1 MGTMHAV
8 GSEARARL
16 DRDRAL
22 FKRYASNPTRQ
33 QRDALIARFMPL
45 ARALAARY
53 TRAQEPFED
62 LVQVATLGLVKAID
76 RYDVTRGT
84 AFSSYAAPTITGEI
98 KRYFRDR
105 TWSVRVPRDLQELA
119 LAVQATRAQLE
130 SRLGRPPTVAE
141 IAEKL
146 EVSDEEILEA
156 MNASFAQYAS
166 SLDQRAKADG
176 EDNVSMIDLIA
187 TPDREVEIAEARV
200 VLTTLLSEL
209 SKRSRVVLLLRFQA
223 DMTQAEIG
231 EIIGVSQMQVSRIIR
246 ESLDQLRSIARTRAQ
261 PPTRCGHNGRRRMSH
276 VHDSRAHAV

>member
-1 MGTMHAV
+1 V
-8 GSEARARL
+8 
-16 DRDRAL
+16 
-22 FKRYASNPTRQ
+22 
-33 QRDALIARFMPL
+33 
-45 ARALAARY
+45 AA
-53 TRAQEPFED
+53 
-62 LVQVATLGLVKAID
+62 LGLVKAID

-166 SLDQRAKADG
+166 SLDQRAKANG
-176 EDNVSMIDLIA
+176 EDNVPLIDLIA

-261 PPTRCGHNGRRRMSH
+261 PTRCGHNGRRRMSH
-276 VHDSRAHAV
+276 MHDAPAHAV